1 MFSSLDRVAEA
12 LPAVRVVGVP
22 VGGFPPD
29 ISWSTIKG
37 SAPPEQ
43 DVRTPAFAV
52 NNKLYN
58 ATLSSRCAAALG
70 AESYKCG
77 VPHIGYAFLT
87 TPTFIIQS
95 LTDVVIMCG
104 FEGAPCDPVEKAL
117 LNPAI
122 WGELNQ
128 YGHNATSLISSTV
141 ATSKRDEV
149 FAASCLLHTVC
160 CRAERRCDGVRG
172 EGWWAG
178 CRSVGCRVAVAL
190 VRPVCALPPLCV
202 IPWHY
207 QYYQSYRYHRYR

>member
-1 MFSSLDRVAEA
+1 VFSSLDRVAEA

-77 VPHIGYAFLT
+77 VPHIGYAFL
-87 TPTFIIQS
+87 INDA
-95 LTDVVIMCG
+95 DVHH
-104 FEGAPCDPVEKAL
+104 PVADRR
-117 LNPAI
+117 
-122 WGELNQ
+122 
-128 YGHNATSLISSTV
+128 GH
-141 ATSKRDEV
+141 
-149 FAASCLLHTVC
+149 H
-160 CRAERRCDGVRG
+160 VR
-172 EGWWAG
+172 
-178 CRSVGCRVAVAL
+178 L
-190 VRPVCALPPLCV
+190 
-202 IPWHY
+202 
-207 QYYQSYRYHRYR
+207 